1 MTRLEDLRPN
11 AAVRGILPDAQVTVV
26 APARAF
32 AGKHQVVSASALQR
46 MFRVGNTTA
55 SALIDLLDAHR
66 VIERSKDGRR
76 WKVVVEE

>member
-1 MTRLEDLRPN
+1 MATLEDLGPN

-26 APARAF
+26 DPARAF

-46 MFRVGNTTA
+46 MFPVGYTTA
-55 SALIDLLDAHR
+55 SALIDLLE
-66 VIERSKDGRR
+66 ERGVVQRDKDKRR